1 MNNIINYSDI
11 MAFHPGYYVAEIVED
26 MGITQDEFATRLGT
40 TGKTLSKLISG
51 QINLSND
58 LAKKLSAMLGSS
70 VEFWL
75 NLQTAFEEKVI
86 EIERQKEFDE
96 QAVVASMIDYSFFEK
111 VAKLPATRSVSEKI
125 TNLCRYLVVSDLRI
139 LAQPDFLANF
149 RTGISVIEDKNI
161 VNAQAWLQTAINF
174 AKEVKTEPFN
184 VEKLKSYLPEIR
196 NMTLQNPDVFVPRLR
211 SIFAECG
218 VAFILLPHLKNSG
231 INGVVKWITHDR
243 VVLAMNDR
251 RTYADTFWFSL
262 FHEIK
267 HILQQKVKTVF
278 VSANSQEMRIMN
290 ARLEAEADEF
300 AQNYLIPTKDY
311 RRFSPNKYTSDAQII
326 AFAKSIG
333 VHPGVVVGRLQYEKI
348 IAANRCAGLKQKY
361 KINLKWF

>member
-1 MNNIINYSDI
+1 MSNIVNYRDI

-75 NLQTAFEEKVI
+75 NLQTTFEEKII
-86 EIERQKEFDE
+86 EIEREKELDE
-96 QAVVASMIDYSFFEK
+96 QAAIASMIDYSFFEK
-111 VAKLPATRSVSEKI
+111 VAKLPRTRLVSEKI
-125 TNLCRYLVVSDLRI
+125 ANLCRYLVVSDLRI
-139 LAQPDFLANF
+139 LTQPDFLANF
-149 RTGISVIEDKNI
+149 RTGVRTTEEKNI
-161 VNAQAWLQTAINF
+161 VNAQAWLQTAINY
-174 AKEVKTEPFN
+174 AKSIETAPFN
-184 VEKLKSYLPEIR
+184 ADKLKSYLPEIR
-196 NMTLQNPDVFVPRLR
+196 KMTIQEPDIFLPHLR

-218 VAFILLPHLKNSG
+218 IAFVLLPHLKNSG
-231 INGVVKWITHDR
+231 INGVVKWISHDR

-251 RTYADTFWFSL
+251 RAYADTFWFSL

-267 HILQQKVKTVF
+267 HVLQQKTKTVF
-278 VSANSQEMRIMN
+278 ISSDFQEMRTID
-290 ARLEAEADEF
+290 AKLEAEADDF
-300 AQNYLIPTKDY
+300 AQNYLIPAKDY
-311 RRFSPNKYTSDAQII
+311 QRFAPNKYTSDAQII

-333 VHPGVVVGRLQYEKI
+333 IHPGVVAGRLQHDKI
-348 IAANRCAGLKQKY
+348 ILPNRCSTLRQKY
-361 KINLKWF
+361 KIVLQ

>member
-1 MNNIINYSDI
+1 MSNIINYSDI

-75 NLQTAFEEKVI
+75 NLQTVFEEKVI
-86 EIERQKEFDE
+86 EIERQKELDE
-96 QAVVASMIDYSFFEK
+96 QAVVVSMIDYSFFEK

-149 RTGISVIEDKNI
+149 RTGISNIEEKNI

-174 AKEVKTEPFN
+174 AKQVKTEPFSA
-184 VEKLKSYLPEIR
+184 EKLKSYLPEIR
-196 NMTLQNPDVFVPRLR
+196 NMTVQDPDVFLPRLR

-218 VAFILLPHLKNSG
+218 IAFVLLPHLKNSG
-231 INGVVKWITHDR
+231 INGVVKWITQDR

-251 RTYADTFWFSL
+251 RAHADTFWFSL

-267 HILQQKVKTVF
+267 HVLQQKTKTVF
-278 VSANSQEMRIMN
+278 VSASSQEMRVMD
-290 ARLEAEADEF
+290 ARLETEADDF
-300 AQNYLIPTKDY
+300 AQNYLIPAKDY
-311 RRFSPNKYTSDAQII
+311 RRFAPNKYTSDAQIV
-326 AFAKSIG
+326 AFARSIG
-333 VHPGVVVGRLQYEKI
+333 IHPGVVAGRLQHDGI
-348 IAANRCAGLKQKY
+348 IASNRCAGLRQKY
-361 KINLKWF
+361 KIILQ